1 MRLLLS
7 HDDLGHL
14 SPGRHG
20 ELSPEALA
28 LAYAYPVLSAG
39 QTWVRANF
47 VSTLDGA
54 ATGDDGRSGSINTGA
69 DREVF
74 ALLRAL
80 SDVILVG
87 AGTARAEG
95 YKGASVRPRWS
106 NLRDGRSAHPITAVF
121 SRSGDVP
128 PGLSR
133 ARQDSGR
140 VILVTCEGAGTDA
153 IHLARSTLGEDQ
165 VVIRGDESVDLSAAL
180 DALAAAGLQRVL
192 CEGGPHLMRDLTAS
206 GRLDELCL
214 SIAPNLVAGDHPH
227 ITAGDAVTAHLT
239 PRLLIESEGT
249 ILGRWARPHVQPG
262 AGGRPESLR

>member
-1 MRLLLS
+1 MRVLLS
-7 HDDLGHL
+7 HDDLGRW
-14 SPGRHG
+14 SPGHDG
-20 ELSPEALA
+20 GLDAEALA
-28 LAYAYPVLSAG
+28 LAYAYPRLSAN
-39 QTWVRANF
+39 QTWVRSNF

-69 DREVF
+69 DRNVF

-95 YKGASVRPRWS
+95 YRRATVRAPWS
-106 NLRDGRSAHPITAVF
+106 NLREGRPAHPITAVF

-128 PGLSR
+128 PRLSQ
-133 ARQDSGR
+133 ARENSGE
-140 VILVTCEGAGTDA
+140 VVLVTCQRAGTVA
-153 IHLARSTLGEDQ
+153 IDRAVSTLGEDR
-165 VVIRGDESVDLSAAL
+165 VIVRGGESVDLSAAL
-180 DALAAAGLQRVL
+180 DALATRGLQRVL

-214 SIAPNLVAGDHPH
+214 TIVPNLVAGDHPR
-227 ITAGDAVTAHLT
+227 ITAGAAVAANLT

-249 ILGRWARPHVQPG
+249 ILGRWTRP
-262 AGGRPESLR
+262 